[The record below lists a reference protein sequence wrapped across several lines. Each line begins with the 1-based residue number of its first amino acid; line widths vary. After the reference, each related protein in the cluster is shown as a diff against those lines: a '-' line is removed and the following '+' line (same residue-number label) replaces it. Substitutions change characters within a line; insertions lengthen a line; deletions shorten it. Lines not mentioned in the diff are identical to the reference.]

1 MPVELPEGL
10 TWRRATLADVEAI
23 HALVVTHNTSV
34 VGFPD
39 CTLDDIVDQL
49 GEPGYDI
56 DTGSW
61 LVHDTDGGL
70 TGFGWV
76 FGQGTGE
83 HADIEVIT
91 MDPGVAS
98 WLMVQT
104 MERATEICVAGGHTP
119 ATMYIGVYRTDAP
132 MRELA
137 AGYGFATATTFHRM
151 RVDHD
156 GPATDPAAPPGVTLR
171 VGPGD
176 EHFRRT
182 AHRVLLESF
191 KDHFGF
197 VTSTFEHWHEKKET
211 ESTFDWSQLTL
222 AELNGEPV
230 GIMVCTNGFVED
242 ENCGYVADLGVLA
255 EARGKG
261 IAKHLLRTKFAEDI
275 RAGRA
280 GTLLHV
286 DTNNTTPALG
296 VYESVGMRP
305 VLIVDM
311 WKHPSG

>member
-10 TWRRATLADVEAI
+10 SWRRATMADAEAI
-23 HALVVTHNTSV
+23 HTLVVTHNTSV

-39 CTLDDIVDQL
+39 YTLDDVVDQL

-61 LVHDTDGGL
+61 LVHDSNGNL

-76 FGQGTGE
+76 HGQGTGE
-83 HADIEVIT
+83 YANVEVIT

-104 MERATEICVAGGHTP
+104 MERATEICVAGGHIP
-119 ATMYIGVYRTDAP
+119 ATLYIGIYRTDTA

-137 AGYGFATATTFHRM
+137 ANHGFASATTFHRM
-151 RVDHD
+151 RIDHD
-156 GPATDPAAPPGVTLR
+156 GPVPDPVAPPGVTLR
-171 VGPGD
+171 HGPGD

-182 AHRVLLESF
+182 AHRVLAESF
-191 KDHFGF
+191 KDHFGY
-197 VTSTFEHWHEKKET
+197 VPTTFEHWHEKRET

-222 AELNGEPV
+222 AELNSEPV
-230 GIMVCTNGFVED
+230 GVVLATSAFVED
-242 ENCGYVADLGVLA
+242 ENCGYVADIGVLA
-255 EARGKG
+255 HARGRG
-261 IAKHLLRTKFAEDI
+261 VAKFLLRHQFAADV
-275 RAGRA
+275 RDGRV

-311 WKHPSG
+311 WKYTAG

>member
-10 TWRRATLADVEAI
+10 AWRRATLADAEAI

-34 VGFPD
+34 VGFGD

-61 LVHDTDGGL
+61 LVHDTAGEL

-76 FGQGTGE
+76 YGQGTGE

-104 MERATEICVAGGHTP
+104 MAQATELCVAGGHTP
-119 ATMYIGVYRTDAP
+119 TMYIGVYRTDTA
-132 MRELA
+132 MRDLA
-137 AGYGFATATTFHRM
+137 ASHGFATATTFHRM

-156 GPATDPAAPPGVTLR
+156 GPATEPVAPPGVTLR

-176 EHFRRT
+176 ERFRRT
-182 AHRVLLESF
+182 AHRVLNESF
-191 KDHFGF
+191 KDHFGN
-197 VTSTFEHWHEKKET
+197 VQTTFEHWHEKRDK

-222 AELNGEPV
+222 AERNGDPV
-230 GIMVCTNGFVED
+230 GVMLCTSAFED
-242 ENCGYVADLGVLA
+242 DEHCGYVADLGVLA
-255 EARGKG
+255 EARGRG
-261 IAKHLLRTKFAEDI
+261 IAKYLLRTQFAEDI
-275 RAGRA
+275 RAGLV

-311 WKHPSG
+311 WKHTAE